1 MKPETRKEIEAF
13 IIKYVNKV
21 DPSGENGKFYA
32 ERFKEMA
39 DKDLEKL
46 IQNRLPIF
54 MPNGWKVKIDHY
66 KNIEI
71 ARELGYE
78 FRQHLFLTD
87 PRTGVCAK
95 TRYKHMMLELP
106 VRRQSQMIDKK
117 ISIPEH
123 SRTIDK
129 TTGQVVGPSK
139 GSSFS
144 FPQTYVLYGKG
155 YDATLREFLVARGGD
170 IKAGQVIDRNIRT
183 TGHSSLNFEGS
194 DRTRVKSTQTTGVIF
209 QSMHLGSNLIRG

>member
-1 MKPETRKEIEAF
+1 MKPDTRKQIEAF
-13 IIKYVNKV
+13 ILKYVNKI
-21 DPSGENGKFYA
+21 DPSGENKRFYE
-32 ERFKEMA
+32 ERFVTMT
-39 DKDLEKL
+39 DKDIEKL
-46 IQNRLPIF
+46 ISGRLPIF
-54 MPNGWKVKIDHY
+54 MPNGWKVKIDHF

-71 ARELGYE
+71 GRELGYE

-95 TRYKHMMLELP
+95 TKYKHMILELP

-155 YDATLREFLVARGGD
+155 YDATLHEFLVARGGD
-170 IKAGQVIDRNIRT
+170 IKAGQVIDRNIRA
-183 TGHSSLNFEGS
+183 TGHSSLKFEGS

>member
-1 MKPETRKEIEAF
+1 MKPETRKQIEAF
-13 IIKYVNKV
+13 IIKYVNKI
-21 DPSGENGKFYA
+21 DPTGENARFYT
-32 ERFKEMA
+32 ERFTAMA
-39 DKDLEKL
+39 DKDIEVL
-46 IQNRLPIF
+46 ISKPLPIF

-71 ARELGYE
+71 GRELGYE

-95 TRYKHMMLELP
+95 TRYKHMVLELP

-117 ISIPEH
+117 ISIAEH

-129 TTGQVVGPSK
+129 STGQVTGPSK

-183 TGHSSLNFEGS
+183 TGHSSQKFDGS
-194 DRTRVKSTQTTGVIF
+194 ERTRVKSTQTTGVIF
-209 QSMHLGSNLIRG
+209 QAMHLGSNLIRG